1 MIQRLSLVSIGLATG
16 ALVSGYALGD
26 LWAWTLPA
34 IVLGL
39 FWLVGQWR
47 GWGWVPSVG
56 LAFSTSL
63 AAAGL
68 LLQVGAGWMLFAV
81 VAALTAWDLGHY
93 AHWLGSV
100 QRVEKAR
107 ELERRHLQR
116 LLIVDSLG
124 LLLAAAALQL
134 RAKLSFGV
142 AVVLGLLVILGVSR
156 AVGLLRGDSN

>member
-1 MIQRLSLVSIGLATG
+1 MIQRLSLLSIGLATG

-26 LWAWTLPA
+26 LWIWAPPVMA
-34 IVLGL
+34 LGL

-47 GWGWVPSVG
+47 GWDWVASVG
-56 LAFSTSL
+56 LAFSTGF
-63 AAAGL
+63 AAIGIL
-68 LLQVGAGWMLFAV
+68 RQLGAGWMLFAV

-134 RAKLSFGV
+134 KAKLSFGL

-156 AVGLLRGDSN
+156 AVRLLRRESD